1 MTTKNKGI
9 SNEKG
14 PTFRDKSPAKH
25 RVSNKILSFKLLKT
39 YV

>member
-1 MTTKNKGI
+1 MTTNKGVT
-9 SNEKG
+9 NEKG

-39 YV
+39 HV